1 VIGQTISHYRIIE
14 KLGGGGM
21 GVVYK
26 AEDLNLHRFVALKF
40 LPDEVARDSQSLA
53 RFQREAQA
61 ASALNH
67 PNICT
72 IHEIGQENGQPFIV
86 MEFLDGLTLKH
97 RIAGR
102 PMETEE
108 ILTLAIEIADAL
120 DAAHSNGVVHRD
132 IKPANIFVT
141 RRGHAKI
148 LDFGLAKVVMGSR
161 AQPDAGA
168 TAATVGV
175 DLENLTSPG
184 STVGTVAYMSPE
196 QARGKDLDART
207 DLFSFGAVLYEMA
220 TGSVPFRGE
229 TSAVIFESILGRAPV
244 SPIRMNPDVPPE
256 LERIINCALEKD
268 RELRYQHASEMR
280 AELQR
285 LKRDTGSGRS
295 PIAAADDEIPAP
307 ASAPTP
313 VAPPSSSSSP
323 SGTSSRASSR
333 TPAAAKSVA
342 QSAPA
347 LQTPA
352 PSAVIPS
359 KRRWGIAAALVAVIV
374 ICVAGAFWYTHRT
387 PALTEKDSILLTDFT
402 NTTGDPVFDGTLK
415 TALQVSL
422 AQSPFLNLVPQQDVA
437 RTLKLMGREPDTRIT
452 PEIGR
457 EICQRNGI
465 AAMVHG
471 SIASLGSEYVITLEA
486 INSTNGSSIAQEQ
499 AQAATKEKVL
509 DALGKASTAL
519 RGKLG
524 ESLASIQKF
533 DKPLPDA
540 TTSSL
545 EALKMATE
553 SANRNNNGD
562 FLGGTTFSKRAIE
575 LDPTFAMAYRGLAV
589 EYCNLG
595 QYETC
600 LGYMRK
606 AFELKDRASEREKLA
621 ITSDYYQY
629 SGQIDKAISTY
640 EIYKQVYP
648 RDDRPYVNLGVT
660 YLFLGRFDKTLEN
673 GLEAAK
679 IAPDAFNGYDI
690 SAFAYLGMNRLDDAK
705 AILMAAQQRKLGSF
719 LIHENLALLAMLQGD
734 SETQTR
740 EEALAKASPQG
751 ELDLLQ
757 RDAAMAAAHGQVRR
771 ARDLF
776 KQAEAK
782 AAGLELK
789 EGVVNSILSEALAEA
804 TEGNRGEA
812 IAGVSDALK
821 QSQTPTA
828 WISAADIYAR
838 TGDDAKAQQLLEQA
852 SQQRPD
858 DTMLQ
863 SVQAPVIRAVLA
875 MNHHDAEKAVEL
887 MKVAEPWDRANLES
901 RDTRASALLL
911 AGHANEAEQEF
922 SGILTLKNFAPTDLS
937 LSLAQLGLARAYA
950 AANENDKA
958 RTAYQDFFA
967 LWKHADSDV
976 PLLKEAKAE
985 YAKLQ

>member
-1 VIGQTISHYRIIE
+1 MIGQTISHYRIIE

-86 MEFLDGLTLKH
+86 MEFLDGVTLKH

-196 QARGKDLDART
+196 QARGKNLDART

-220 TGSVPFRGE
+220 TGSVPFRGD

-244 SPIRMNPDVPPE
+244 SPLRLNPDVPPE
-256 LERIINCALEKD
+256 LERIINRALEKD
-268 RELRYQHASEMR
+268 REFRYQHASEMR

-295 PIAAADDEIPAP
+295 PIAATDEEIPAH
-307 ASAPTP
+307 ASISGP
-313 VAPPSSSSSP
+313 VAPPSSSSP
-323 SGTSSRASSR
+323 SGVSSRPSSR
-333 TPAAAKSVA
+333 ISGSSKSAA

-347 LQTPA
+347 LHTAA
-352 PSAVIPS
+352 PSPIAAK
-359 KRRWGIAAALVAVIV
+359 KRRWGIPAAVAALVAL
-374 ICVAGAFWYTHRT
+374 CAAGAYWYMHRT
-387 PALTEKDSILLTDFT
+387 PVLTEKDSILLTDFT
-402 NTTGDPVFDGTLK
+402 NTTGDSVFDGTLK

-422 AQSPFLNLVPQQDVA
+422 AQSPFLNLVSQQDVA
-437 RTLKLMGREPDTRIT
+437 RTLKLMGREADTRIT

-486 INSTNGSSIAQEQ
+486 INSANGSSIAQEQ
-499 AQAATKEKVL
+499 AQAATKEKIL
-509 DALGKASTAL
+509 DALGQASTAL

-545 EALKMATE
+545 EALKMETDA
-553 SANRNNNGD
+553 ANRNNNGD

-589 EYCNLG
+589 AYGNLG
-595 QYETC
+595 QYETS
-600 LGYMRK
+600 LEYIRK

-629 SGQIDKAISTY
+629 SGQIDKAIATY
-640 EIYKQVYP
+640 ELYKQVYP
-648 RDDRPYVNLGVT
+648 RDNRPYVNLGVT
-660 YLFLGRFDKTLEN
+660 YLFLGKFDKTLEN
-673 GLEAAK
+673 GLEATK
-679 IAPDAFNGYDI
+679 IAPDTYNGYDI
-690 SAFAYLGMNRLDDAK
+690 SCFAYLGMNRLDDAK

-734 SETQTR
+734 SATQVR
-740 EEALAKASPQG
+740 EEALAKSNPQG

-757 RDAAMAAAHGQVRR
+757 RDAAMAAAHGQMRR
-771 ARDLF
+771 ARELF

-789 EGVVNSILSEALAEA
+789 EGVVNSIFTEAWAEA
-804 TEGNRGEA
+804 MDGSRKEA
-812 IAGVSDALK
+812 IDGVSDALK
-821 QSQTPTA
+821 QSQTPTT
-828 WISAADIYAR
+828 WISAGDIYAR

-852 SQQRPD
+852 SRQRPD

-863 SVQAPVIRAVLA
+863 SVQAQVIRAVVA

-901 RDTRASALLL
+901 RYTRASALLM

-922 SGILTLKNFAPTDLS
+922 SGILTLKNFASTDLS

-967 LWKHADSDV
+967 LWKDADPDV